1 METVR
6 IALMGGGTVGGAFA
20 ELLPSHN
27 ARFEALGL
35 EVELAKVLVRDPRK
49 SRPGIPAQLLTDNP
63 AGFLDDVDVLVEV
76 AGGTTVAGDLV
87 LQALERGL
95 PVVTANKALLAER
108 WDELRPLAEEGNL
121 YYEASVMAGTPILG
135 ALQSLW
141 GNQTLEMHGIVNGT
155 CSYLIRR
162 MEEGAIYDEAFQ
174 EADKLGYLEADPN
187 LDVGG
192 IDSAHKIA
200 VLGRLTVDPG
210 LSWARVLSRTR
221 GIQHLTPEL
230 LRQARAEGYAIRLV
244 ASLYPE
250 QGEWVAAVRPVRLP
264 ESHPLVAMGSGRNAL
279 VYKGD
284 PVGPLVFAGAGAG
297 GGVTASAVLGDLYRA
312 LLGTPGHLPI
322 PAAAP
327 VPALE
332 VEKLQEV

>member
-1 METVR
+1 
-6 IALMGGGTVGGAFA
+6 
-20 ELLPSHN
+20 
-27 ARFEALGL
+27 
-35 EVELAKVLVRDPRK
+35 
-49 SRPGIPAQLLTDNP
+49 
-63 AGFLDDVDVLVEV
+63 VLVEV
-76 AGGTTVAGDLV
+76 AGGTALAGDLV
-87 LQALERGL
+87 LQALEMGL

-108 WDELRPLAEEGNL
+108 WGELREYAEEGSL

-141 GNQTLEMHGIVNGT
+141 GNQTLEVHGIVNGT

-162 MEEGAIYDEAFQ
+162 MEEGATYDQAFQ
-174 EADKLGYLEADPN
+174 EAEQLGYLEADPN

-192 IDSAHKIA
+192 IDSAHKIC

-210 LSWARVLSRTR
+210 LSWNKVLQRTR

-230 LRQARAEGYAIRLV
+230 LQQARAEGHAIKLV

-264 ESHPLVAMGSGRNAL
+264 ESHPLVSMGSGRNAL
-279 VYKGD
+279 VYRGD
-284 PVGPLVFAGAGAG
+284 PVGQLVFAGAGAG

-312 LLGTPGHLPI
+312 LLGAPGHLPI
-322 PAAAP
+322 PAA
-327 VPALE
+327 VPIPQQPLE
-332 VEKLQEV
+332 QLEEV

>member
-6 IALMGGGTVGGAFA
+6 IALMGGGTVGSALA
-20 ELLPSHN
+20 ELLPSHH
-27 ARFEALGL
+27 ARFAALGL
-35 EVELAKVLVRDPRK
+35 EVELARVLVRNPSK
-49 SRPGIPAQLLTDNP
+49 PRPGIPTRLLTDNP
-63 AGFLDDVDVLVEV
+63 AGFLDDVDVLVEI

-87 LQALERGL
+87 LQALEQGL

-108 WDELRPLAEEGNL
+108 WDELREHAEEGNL

-141 GNQTLEMHGIVNGT
+141 GNQTLELHGIVNGT

-162 MEEGAIYDEAFQ
+162 MEEGASYNEAFQ
-174 EADKLGYLEADPN
+174 EASELGYLEADPN

-192 IDSAHKIA
+192 IDAAHKIT

-210 LSWARVLSRTR
+210 LSWNKVLSRTR
-221 GIQHLTPEL
+221 GIQHLTPPML
-230 LRQARAEGYAIRLV
+230 QQARAEGYAIKLV
-244 ASLYPE
+244 ASLFPE
-250 QGEWVAAVRPVRLP
+250 KGEWVAAVRPVRLP
-264 ESHPLVAMGSGRNAL
+264 ESHPLVTLGSGRNAL

-284 PVGPLVFAGAGAG
+284 PVGQLVFAGAGAG

-312 LLGTPGHLPI
+312 LLGAPGHLPI
-322 PAAAP
+322 AAAVP
-327 VPALE
+327 VPKLE
-332 VEKLQEV
+332 VEQLEEV

>member
-6 IALMGGGTVGGAFA
+6 VALMGGGTVGSAFA
-20 ELLPSHN
+20 QLLPAHQ
-27 ARFEALGL
+27 ARFSALGVK
-35 EVELAKVLVRDPRK
+35 VELARVLVRDIEK
-49 SRPGIPAQLLTDNP
+49 SRPGIPSRLLTNKP
-63 AGFLDDVDVLVEV
+63 EGFLDDVDVLVEV
-76 AGGTTVAGDLV
+76 AGGTTTAGDLV
-87 LQALERGL
+87 LQALDMGL

-108 WDELRPLAEEGNL
+108 WDELREYAEQGDL
-121 YYEASVMAGTPILG
+121 HYEASVMAGTPIIG

-162 MEEGAIYDEAFQ
+162 MEEGATYEQAFKEAG
-174 EADKLGYLEADPN
+174 ELGYLEADPN

-192 IDSAHKIA
+192 IDSAHKIC

-210 LSWARVLSRTR
+210 LSWEKVLRRTR

-230 LRQARAEGYAIRLV
+230 LRQARAEGSAIKLV

-250 QGEWVAAVRPVRLP
+250 NGEWVAAVRPVRLP
-264 ESHPLVAMGSGRNAL
+264 ESHPLVTMGSGRNAM
-279 VYKGD
+279 VYRGE
-284 PVGPLVFAGAGAG
+284 PVGQLVFAGAGAG
-297 GGVTASAVLGDLYRA
+297 GGVTASAVLGDLYRV

-322 PAAAP
+322 PTAAP
-327 VPALE
+327 IPAQE
-332 VEKLQEV
+332 VEKLEEV